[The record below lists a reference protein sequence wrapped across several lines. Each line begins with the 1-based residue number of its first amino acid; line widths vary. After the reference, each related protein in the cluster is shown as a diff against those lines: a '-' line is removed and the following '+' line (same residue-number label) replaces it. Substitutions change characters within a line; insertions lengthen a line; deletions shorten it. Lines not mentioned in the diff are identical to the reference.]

1 MRGWCSISSFVTS
14 DATAEVEVEAEVLE
28 ADLFGWKLKL
38 LKGTATASRANYTIA
53 LKNLLKSV
61 MWNQKQKQKHRL
73 EAFWLEA
80 VESNPFCFCFLPLL
94 PWKYFEAISRKLKQW
109 CGSGA
114 VLLPLPLPGKSEDCF
129 CFRFCFR
136 FRFRFCFHASRWLP
150 WKYWW
155 SGILCIKFF
164 LTGFNKCNFQNSLPN
179 STLKFFPQSE
189 KNQLIFFWR

>member
-129 CFRFCFR
+129 R
-136 FRFRFCFHASRWLP
+136 FRFHAS
-150 WKYWW
+150 
-155 SGILCIKFF
+155 GDFQILSMKWNITGWKFF
-164 LTGFNKCNFQNSLPN
+164 NENRQMWFSKLPSKFNPKVSLPTI
-179 STLKFFPQSE
+179 SIIITFFFSRDSLKIQ
-189 KNQLIFFWR
+189 WAR